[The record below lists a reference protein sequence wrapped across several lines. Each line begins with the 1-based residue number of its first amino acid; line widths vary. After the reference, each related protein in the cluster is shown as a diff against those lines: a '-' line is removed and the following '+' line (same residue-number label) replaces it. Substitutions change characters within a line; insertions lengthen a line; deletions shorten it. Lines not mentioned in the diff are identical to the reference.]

1 MWIVITCFNMC
12 GHELK
17 YHLLT
22 LVFTIDELI
31 DTNLSMNYKNFQH
44 GHIRYLQYF
53 VLGRWQNFRL

>member
-1 MWIVITCFNMC
+1 MC

-31 DTNLSMNYKNFQH
+31 DMNLSMKVHKKFQC
-44 GHIRYLQYF
+44 GHVRYL
-53 VLGRWQNFRL
+53 